1 MARTGFSVLVS
12 CIGIS
17 STTCTYAQA
26 QEHREIRSFP
36 EESFFSRDW
45 KIKLA
50 SVWVPRGLETD
61 ALFHEAIYG
70 RLESEIGKKFED
82 AVMKTLGGDE
92 LSQEAR
98 NAKTKQ
104 MNSLKASNAITQ

>member
-17 STTCTYAQA
+17 STTCTHKLKSIERLDPTPRNQ
-26 QEHREIRSFP
+26 
-36 EESFFSRDW
+36 FFSRDW

-50 SVWVPRGLETD
+50 SAWVPRGLETD